1 MLTDS
6 KLRKLKPPSDK
17 ASPDKY
23 SDANGLQLHVFPTGR
38 MTWIYAYRFKHKQK
52 TLTLGGYPLVSLQE
66 ARRKHE
72 DARRMLLDGVDP
84 SESKKAKQVDQ
95 SGENTFAYVAM
106 DWYAK
111 KSPAWAAGNAK
122 KVLARLNKDIL
133 PFLGKKNIAEIN
145 APALL
150 AVIQRIEARS
160 VDTAYRAL
168 QECGQIFRYG
178 MAIGKNNHDPSPAL
192 KGALSKRQTG
202 HFAAIIEPNEVGGLL
217 RAIEGFNGSFVVKC
231 ALQLAPMFF
240 VRIGELR
247 QAKWQEIDFTAQ
259 EWRYFITK
267 TRQDHI
273 VPLSDQAIAI
283 LKELR
288 ELTGQYEYVFIGG
301 RDPKKP
307 MSDAAINAAL
317 RRMGFDTKT
326 EITGHGFRAMARTI
340 LHEHLGVDSA
350 IIEHQLAHAV
360 GDALGTAYNRTKFL
374 KQRKNMMQQ
383 WADYLDSLKDN
394 VIPFPKQ
401 A

>member
-6 KLRKLKPPSDK
+6 KLRKLKPEEKPK
-17 ASPDKY
+17 KY
-23 SDANGLQLHVFPTGR
+23 SDEKGMYLEVRPNGSMYWR
-38 MTWIYAYRFKHKQK
+38 MKYRFNGKENIFSMG
-52 TLTLGGYPLVSLQE
+52 TYPEVSLAE
-66 ARRKHE
+66 ARRKRD
-72 DARRMLLDGVDP
+72 DARRLLLDGTDP
-84 SESKKAKQVDQ
+84 NQQKKAKQVDQ
-95 SGENTFAYVAM
+95 SGENTFGHVAL

-111 KSPAWAAGNAK
+111 KSPAWAASNAK

-145 APALL
+145 APELL
-150 AVIQRIEARS
+150 SAIQRIEARS

-178 MAIGKNNHDPSPAL
+178 MATGKNNHDPSPAL

-247 QAKWQEIDFTAQ
+247 QAKWQEIDFEAA

-267 TRQDHI
+267 TKQDHI
-273 VPLSDQAIAI
+273 VPLSSQAIDI
-283 LKELR
+283 LKELQQ
-288 ELTGQYEYVFIGG
+288 LTGQYEYVFIGG

-374 KQRKNMMQQ
+374 KQRKVMMQQ
-383 WADYLDSLKDN
+383 WANYLDSLKEN